1 MRKNKPCSFLFV
13 IIALAIA
20 SFAVSCEKDSMQLE
34 KVDDVCE
41 VMDDREFQY
50 FCRERFDS
58 NGDGKVSMSEAAKVK
73 VLDIDGVGSF
83 KGIEYFTSLERLYS
97 YGEVASLDV
106 SKNRSLIILD
116 LSGTKFTSLD
126 LSNNT
131 KLQELKCG
139 YGRLTSLDLSKNPN
153 LIYLYCRNNQLTSL
167 DLSKNPALI
176 YLDCRN
182 NQLTSLD
189 VSNNRNLAVLDV
201 AQNRLTSMDLSGNN
215 VLRSL
220 FSFDNMIPYLDVS
233 ATRLFNFKRSDRGDD
248 FALLRI
254 NDDNSNKN
262 RIDMILGVSEEQLYN
277 IIAKVRIGNE
287 TDEETLSRV
296 YRNFKITFQVK

>member
-73 VLDIDGVGSF
+73 VLDIDGVRSF
-83 KGIEYFTSLERLYS
+83 KGIEYFTSLERFYS

-167 DLSKNPALI
+167 D
-176 YLDCRN
+176 
-182 NQLTSLD
+182 

-248 FALLRI
+248 YALIRI